1 MTCGLTKHLV
11 ANDTP
16 LQPPHPPD
24 PAGRAPGLLWIGWTE
39 YSAWKAEQERLKS
52 LDVWLESKAA
62 PHPVAIDFAS
72 PTKPQPS
79 VNAPLPVDAPLQE
92 PRGG

>member
-1 MTCGLTKHLV
+1 MTPRYNLRTLLILLAV
-11 ANDTP
+11 
-16 LQPPHPPD
+16 LPP
-24 PAGRAPGLLWIGWTE
+24 LLWIGWTE

-92 PRGG
+92 PRGR